1 MGGVHSPPAGA
12 PGTVLAASSRTV
24 DGSDQGIILRIA
36 PSAHNRPTLARGDT
50 MERTRFIEHQGHRI
64 LLLDYA
70 GVRDPDEALRSI
82 RESMDVVARQPPGSL
97 LVMTVV
103 RDARYNAAVLQGM
116 KELAAHNAP
125 YVKASAVVGMSGL
138 HRIAYQ
144 AVILFSKRNIK
155 VFDQEADALDWLVSQ
170 A

>member
-1 MGGVHSPPAGA
+1 
-12 PGTVLAASSRTV
+12 
-24 DGSDQGIILRIA
+24 
-36 PSAHNRPTLARGDT
+36 
-50 MERTRFIEHQGHRI
+50 MERTRFIEHQGKRI
-64 LLLDYA
+64 LLLDYS
-70 GVRDPDEALRSI
+70 GVRDPEQALREI
-82 RESMDVVARQPPGSL
+82 RHSMSVVAQHPPGSL
-97 LVMTVV
+97 RVLTNV

-125 YVKASAVVGMSGL
+125 YVRASAVVGMSGL

-155 VFDQEADALDWLVSQ
+155 VFDAEAEALDWLAAQ

>member
-1 MGGVHSPPAGA
+1 
-12 PGTVLAASSRTV
+12 
-24 DGSDQGIILRIA
+24 
-36 PSAHNRPTLARGDT
+36 
-50 MERTRFIEHQGHRI
+50 MERTRFIEHQGTRI
-64 LLLDYA
+64 LLLDFA
-70 GVRDPDEALRSI
+70 GVRDPEEALREIAHS
-82 RESMDVVARQPPGSL
+82 RKVVAGQPASSL
-97 LVMTVV
+97 LVMTLV

-116 KELAAHNAP
+116 KDLAAHNAP

-155 VFDQEADALDWLVSQ
+155 VFDQEGDALDWLVTQ

>member
-1 MGGVHSPPAGA
+1 
-12 PGTVLAASSRTV
+12 
-24 DGSDQGIILRIA
+24 
-36 PSAHNRPTLARGDT
+36 

-64 LLLDYA
+64 LVLDFA
-70 GVRDPDEALRSI
+70 GIRDPEEALREIAHS
-82 RESMDVVARQPPGSL
+82 REVVARQPPGSL
-97 LVMTVV
+97 LVMTLV

-155 VFDQEADALDWLVSQ
+155 VFDQEAEALAWLVTQ

>member
-1 MGGVHSPPAGA
+1 
-12 PGTVLAASSRTV
+12 
-24 DGSDQGIILRIA
+24 
-36 PSAHNRPTLARGDT
+36 
-50 MERTRFIEHQGHRI
+50 MERTRFTEHQGRRI

-70 GVRDPDEALRSI
+70 GVRDPEDALRSI
-82 RESMDVVARQPPGSL
+82 QHSKTVVAGQPRASL

-144 AVILFSKRNIK
+144 AVILFSNRNIK
-155 VFDQEADALDWLVSQ
+155 VFDHESEALDWLVTQ

>member
-1 MGGVHSPPAGA
+1 
-12 PGTVLAASSRTV
+12 
-24 DGSDQGIILRIA
+24 
-36 PSAHNRPTLARGDT
+36 
-50 MERTRFIEHQGHRI
+50 MERTRFTEHKGKRI

-70 GVRDPDEALRSI
+70 GVRDPDEAVASVRQ
-82 RESMDVVARQPPGSL
+82 SMEFIARQPLNSL

-103 RDARYNAAVLQGM
+103 REARYNAAVLQAM

-144 AVILFSKRNIK
+144 AVLMFSKRNIK
-155 VFDQEADALDWLVSQ
+155 TFDDEAQALDWLASQ
-170 A
+170 D

>member
-1 MGGVHSPPAGA
+1 
-12 PGTVLAASSRTV
+12 
-24 DGSDQGIILRIA
+24 
-36 PSAHNRPTLARGDT
+36 
-50 MERTRFIEHQGHRI
+50 MERTRFMEHRGQRI

-70 GVRDPDEALRSI
+70 GVKDPAEALRDI
-82 RESMDVVARQPPGSL
+82 RHSMEVVARQPPASL

-103 RDARYNAAVLQGM
+103 REARYNAAVLQGM

-155 VFDQEADALDWLVSQ
+155 VFDQESEALDWLVTQ

>member
-1 MGGVHSPPAGA
+1 
-12 PGTVLAASSRTV
+12 
-24 DGSDQGIILRIA
+24 
-36 PSAHNRPTLARGDT
+36 

-70 GVRDPDEALRSI
+70 GVRDPEEALRSI
-82 RESMDVVARQPPGSL
+82 RHSMDQVARQPPGSL

-144 AVILFSKRNIK
+144 GVILFSKRNIK
-155 VFDQEADALDWLVSQ
+155 VFDQESEALDWLVSQ

>member
-1 MGGVHSPPAGA
+1 
-12 PGTVLAASSRTV
+12 
-24 DGSDQGIILRIA
+24 
-36 PSAHNRPTLARGDT
+36 
-50 MERTRFIEHQGHRI
+50 MERTRFIEHQGKRI

-70 GVRDPDEALRSI
+70 GARNPEEALRDI
-82 RESMDVVARQPPGSL
+82 RHSMSVVAAQPPGSL

-116 KELAAHNAP
+116 KDLAAHNAP

-155 VFDQEADALDWLVSQ
+155 VFDQESEALDWLVTQ

>member
-1 MGGVHSPPAGA
+1 
-12 PGTVLAASSRTV
+12 
-24 DGSDQGIILRIA
+24 
-36 PSAHNRPTLARGDT
+36 
-50 MERTRFIEHQGHRI
+50 MERTRFTEHQGKRI

-70 GVRDPDEALRSI
+70 GVRDPEEALREIQHS
-82 RESMDVVARQPPGSL
+82 RAVVAAQPPASL
-97 LVMTVV
+97 LVMTLV

-116 KELAAHNAP
+116 KDLAAHNAP

-155 VFDQEADALDWLVSQ
+155 VFDEESEALDWLVTQ

>member
-1 MGGVHSPPAGA
+1 
-12 PGTVLAASSRTV
+12 
-24 DGSDQGIILRIA
+24 
-36 PSAHNRPTLARGDT
+36 
-50 MERTRFIEHQGHRI
+50 MERTRFTEHQGRRI

-70 GVRDPDEALRSI
+70 GVRDPEEALRSI
-82 RESMDVVARQPPGSL
+82 QHSKTVVAAQPPASL

-103 RDARYNAAVLQGM
+103 RDARYNTAVLQGM

-155 VFDQEADALDWLVSQ
+155 VFDHESEALDWLITQ

>member
-1 MGGVHSPPAGA
+1 
-12 PGTVLAASSRTV
+12 
-24 DGSDQGIILRIA
+24 
-36 PSAHNRPTLARGDT
+36 
-50 MERTRFIEHQGHRI
+50 MERTRFMEHQGRRI

-70 GVRDPDEALRSI
+70 GVRDPEEALRAIEHSKQ
-82 RESMDVVARQPPGSL
+82 VVAKEPPGSL

-125 YVKASAVVGMSGL
+125 YVRASAVVGMSGL

-155 VFDQEADALDWLVSQ
+155 VFDQENEALDWLVAQ

>member
-1 MGGVHSPPAGA
+1 
-12 PGTVLAASSRTV
+12 
-24 DGSDQGIILRIA
+24 
-36 PSAHNRPTLARGDT
+36 
-50 MERTRFIEHQGHRI
+50 MERTRFTEHKGHRI

-70 GVRDPDEALRSI
+70 GVRDAEEAV
-82 RESMDVVARQPPGSL
+82 REIEQSKRVVAQQPKGSL

-103 RDARYNAAVLQGM
+103 RDARYNTAVVQAM

-125 YVKASAVVGMSGL
+125 YVKASAVVGMGGL

-144 AVILFSKRNIK
+144 AVILFSKRKIQ
-155 VFDQEADALDWLVSQ
+155 VFDQEADALEWLVAQ

>member
-1 MGGVHSPPAGA
+1 
-12 PGTVLAASSRTV
+12 
-24 DGSDQGIILRIA
+24 
-36 PSAHNRPTLARGDT
+36 
-50 MERTRFIEHQGHRI
+50 MERTRFTEHQGQRI

-70 GVRDPDEALRSI
+70 GVRDPEEALRSI
-82 RESMDVVARQPPGSL
+82 QHSKAVVAAQPPASL

-155 VFDQEADALDWLVSQ
+155 VFDHESEALGWLVTQ

>member
-1 MGGVHSPPAGA
+1 
-12 PGTVLAASSRTV
+12 
-24 DGSDQGIILRIA
+24 
-36 PSAHNRPTLARGDT
+36 
-50 MERTRFIEHQGHRI
+50 MERTRFIEHQGRRI

-70 GVRDPDEALRSI
+70 GIRDPDEALREIQHSK
-82 RESMDVVARQPPGSL
+82 EVVARQPAGSL
-97 LVMTVV
+97 LVMTAV

-155 VFDQEADALDWLVSQ
+155 TFDQESEALDWLVTQ

>member
-1 MGGVHSPPAGA
+1 
-12 PGTVLAASSRTV
+12 
-24 DGSDQGIILRIA
+24 
-36 PSAHNRPTLARGDT
+36 

-64 LLLDYA
+64 LVLDFA
-70 GVRDPDEALRSI
+70 GIRDPEEALREIAHS
-82 RESMDVVARQPPGSL
+82 REVVARQPPASL
-97 LVMTVV
+97 RVMTLV

-155 VFDQEADALDWLVSQ
+155 VFDQEADALAWLLTQ

>member
-1 MGGVHSPPAGA
+1 
-12 PGTVLAASSRTV
+12 
-24 DGSDQGIILRIA
+24 
-36 PSAHNRPTLARGDT
+36 
-50 MERTRFIEHQGHRI
+50 MERTRFIDHKGKQI

-70 GVRDPDEALRSI
+70 GIRDPEEAVRQIQVSK
-82 RESMDVVARQPPGSL
+82 RFVAGQPKGSL
-97 LVMTVV
+97 RVMTLV
-103 RDARYNAAVLQGM
+103 REARYNAAVLQGM

-155 VFDQEADALDWLVSQ
+155 TFDNEADALDWLATQ
-170 A
+170 D